1 MTRLVLLCIIIAVA
15 EYDAPAQSVPEMKV
29 RSVTFEGNTAFDDD
43 RLQGF
48 MLMEPPGWFSSTTF
62 SSRVFEDDLKNIE
75 NFYHSNGYLEARV
88 QSQVTRDTA
97 RKEVHIH
104 ITVSEGSL
112 TRVDGISIF
121 GNEVFP
127 DSVLLSMVK
136 LKKGEPFR
144 RGRIQ
149 EGMLAMVSL
158 YADSGYLNASVV
170 PDVRLNTM
178 AHTAIVDFIINER
191 EQCTIE
197 EIRITGLEKTDTAI
211 VRRELLFAPGEVVR
225 YSRLLQ
231 SQRNLYLSGLF
242 SGVFVRPETAEGTD
256 SSKKVILVEL
266 KEKLLSEF
274 NIILGYGSVEKV
286 KGRIELSTQNLAG
299 TARKAGV
306 TVSADFIKQGAE
318 VSFTEPWTF
327 GTRWRTDAMLYFE
340 LQQEPAYDLRKA
352 GGRFAVGRSLGTNS
366 NISIT
371 YRHEDVTLTDV
382 KTTDLPANLDPRVRS
397 VKLAFTND
405 TRNDPFDTRSGA
417 YIEWGNEVAGA
428 FLKGTNTFVRSVL
441 RTRYFTPVA
450 NETVLGSAFE
460 IGWMDYFGSSKEI
473 PVNERFYAGGPNSI
487 RSFDYQKVGPL
498 DANGNP
504 RGGQFQII
512 WNVAE
517 LRQSIYK
524 FIGGVVFAD
533 VGGVWPRLNK
543 FRLDDF
549 RFAVGAGLR
558 VNTPIG
564 IVRLDYGVNPDKRGD
579 EPRGNLYFSLGQT
592 F

>member
-1 MTRLVLLCIIIAVA
+1 MIRFTLLCLLIAA
-15 EYDAPAQSVPEMKV
+15 EVPAIRAQTASEMKV
-29 RSVTFEGNTAFDDD
+29 RSVTFEGNTAFDDA
-43 RLQGF
+43 RLQGL

-62 SSRVFEDDLKNIE
+62 SPRVFEDDVKNIE
-75 NFYHSNGYLEARV
+75 NFYHSNGYLDVVVEPLVR
-88 QSQVTRDTA
+88 RDTA
-97 RKEVHIH
+97 RKEVDIH
-104 ITVSEGSL
+104 LRLQDGSI

-127 DSVLLSMVK
+127 DSVLLQFVN
-136 LKKGEPFR
+136 LAKGEPFR
-144 RGRIQ
+144 RNRIQ

-158 YADSGYLNASVV
+158 YADSGYLDASVV
-170 PDVRLNTM
+170 PDVRLNTL

-197 EIRITGLEKTDTAI
+197 EIRIVGLENTDTAV
-211 VRRELLFAPGEVVR
+211 VRRELLFSPGEVVR

-242 SGVFVRPETAEGTD
+242 SGVFIRPETADGTD
-256 SSKKVILVEL
+256 SSKKIILVEL

-274 NIILGYGSVEKV
+274 NVILGYGSVEKV
-286 KGRIELSTQNLAG
+286 KGRVELSTQNLAG

-306 TVSADFIKQGAE
+306 TLSADFIKQGAE

-340 LQQEPAYDLRKA
+340 LQQEPGYDLRKA

-397 VKLAFTND
+397 VKLSFTND
-405 TRNDPFDTRSGA
+405 TRNDPFDTRSGT
-417 YIEWGNEVAGA
+417 YMEWGNEIAGA

-441 RTRYFTPVA
+441 RTRYFSRLS

-460 IGWMDYFGSSKEI
+460 IGWMDYFGSSREI
-473 PVNERFYAGGPNSI
+473 PLNERFYAGGPNSI

-498 DANGNP
+498 DENGNP

-512 WNVAE
+512 WNVVE

-524 FIGGVVFAD
+524 FIGGVLFAD
-533 VGGVWPRLNK
+533 AGGVWQRINSFRLN
-543 FRLDDF
+543 DI
-549 RFAVGAGLR
+549 RFAIGAGLR

-564 IVRLDYGVNPDKRGD
+564 IIRLDYGFNPDKRGG